1 MTDLF
6 NNEGV
11 LVKYKRNGGGPYP
24 IGEGKPTKNGTG
36 YAFEVYPGQHIRG
49 KFYLFPKDKKGT
61 LPPKEPEYKSAADE
75 YGL

>member
-1 MTDLF
+1 MTSFQDKDV
-6 NNEGV
+6 V
-11 LVKYKRNGGGPYP
+11 LVKYKRKEGGPYP

-36 YAFEVYPGQHIRG
+36 YVLKIYPGQHIRG
-49 KFYLFPKDKKGT
+49 KFYLFPKDKKRS